1 LHQKENTMTKKQK
14 LERAE
19 FAGNYTLAHREE
31 VHAIIRAYRDR
42 RLRKDDLRVYAA
54 ILEERALH
62 GASRVDRAR
71 VINSRASVTRALSTS
86 AIRRASSRIKT
97 VTAACSGTGKRVA
110 IAREMVRYI
119 AQGRAT
125 CTEAMVLFYYCLRRI
140 KQLRRRELL
149 QEGERY
155 ARFRYRDLAELSGCG
170 RSSLCRAVGG
180 LREAG
185 LLEVVRVQQQNENA
199 NGNLFVDGP
208 LVSLTSHVNRSTD
221 WKPRTTT
228 GRVRSDNAP
237 GVFSTTLENRDPK
250 TVIRKRKE
258 VRVRFVFKDD
268 GRTVVRVVER
278 PTDRELELARL
289 QARAWQ
295 IEQAQLDA
303 VA

>member
-1 LHQKENTMTKKQK
+1 MTKKRN
-14 LERAE
+14 LERDE
-19 FAGNYTLAHREE
+19 FAGNYTLAYREE
-31 VHAIIRAYRDR
+31 VLAVIRAYRDR
-42 RLRKDDLRVYAA
+42 RIRKNDLRVYAA
-54 ILEERALH
+54 MLEERALH
-62 GASRVDRAR
+62 GKSRVDRRR
-71 VINSRASVTRALSTS
+71 VINSKASLTRALTS
-86 AIRRASSRIKT
+86 GTIQESSDRIEGILT
-97 VTAACSGTGKRVA
+97 ECTQTGKRVA

-140 KQLRRRELL
+140 RQLRRRALL

-155 ARFRYRDLAELSGCG
+155 ARFRHRDLSELSGCG

-185 LLEVVRVQQQNENA
+185 LLQVIRVQQRNENA

-208 LVSLTSHVNRSTD
+208 LVSLTSHVNRSAD
-221 WKPRTTT
+221 WKPRTAT
-228 GRVRSDNAP
+228 GRARSDNTP
-237 GVFSTTLENRDPK
+237 GSFPTTLENRDPK
-250 TVIRKRKE
+250 TVIRNKKA

-268 GRTVVRVVER
+268 GRTVVRVVEQ
-278 PTDRELELARL
+278 PPDRDLELARL

>member
-1 LHQKENTMTKKQK
+1 MTKKQT
-14 LERAE
+14 LERDE
-19 FAGNYTLAHREE
+19 FAGNYTLAYREE
-31 VHAIIRAYRDR
+31 VLAIIRAYRDR
-42 RLRKDDLRVYAA
+42 RIRKDDLRVYAA
-54 ILEERALH
+54 VLEERALH
-62 GASRVDRAR
+62 GKSRVDRRR
-71 VINSRASVTRALSTS
+71 VINSRASITHALSSS
-86 AIRRASSRIKT
+86 AIREASTRIEAITKE
-97 VTAACSGTGKRVA
+97 CSWTGKRVA

-125 CTEAMVLFYYCLRRI
+125 CTEAMVLLFYCLRRI

-155 ARFRYRDLAELSGCG
+155 ARFRYRDLSELSGCG

-185 LLEVVRVQQQNENA
+185 LLEVVRVQQRNENA

-208 LVSLTSHVNRSTD
+208 LVSLTSHLNRSAD
-221 WKPRTTT
+221 WKPKTTT

-237 GVFSTTLENRDPK
+237 GVFPTTLENRDPK
-250 TVIRKRKE
+250 TRIPNKKG

-278 PTDRELELARL
+278 PTDRDLDLARL

-295 IEQAQLDA
+295 VEQAQLDA

>member
-1 LHQKENTMTKKQK
+1 MTKKQT
-14 LERAE
+14 LERDE
-19 FAGNYTLAHREE
+19 FAGNYTLAYREE
-31 VHAIIRAYRDR
+31 VLAIIRAYRGR
-42 RLRKDDLRVYAA
+42 RIRKDDLRVYAA
-54 ILEERALH
+54 VLEERALH
-62 GASRVDRAR
+62 GKSRVDRRR
-71 VINSRASVTRALSTS
+71 VINSKASITHALSSS
-86 AIRRASSRIKT
+86 AIRESSARIEAITKE
-97 VTAACSGTGKRVA
+97 CSRTGKRVA
-110 IAREMVRYI
+110 IARGMVRYI

-125 CTEAMVLFYYCLRRI
+125 CTEAMVLLFYCLRRI

-155 ARFRYRDLAELSGCG
+155 ARFRYRDLSELSGCG

-185 LLEVVRVQQQNENA
+185 LLEVVRVQQRNENA

-208 LVSLTSHVNRSTD
+208 LVSLTSHLNRSSD
-221 WKPRTTT
+221 WKPKTTT

-237 GVFSTTLENRDPK
+237 GVFPTTLENRDPK
-250 TVIRKRKE
+250 TRIPNKKG

-268 GRTVVRVVER
+268 GRTVVRFVER
-278 PTDRELELARL
+278 PTDRDLDLARL

-295 IEQAQLDA
+295 FEQAQLDA

>member
-1 LHQKENTMTKKQK
+1 MTKKQT
-14 LERAE
+14 LERDE
-19 FAGNYTLAHREE
+19 FAGNYTLAYREE
-31 VHAIIRAYRDR
+31 VLAIIRAYRDR
-42 RLRKDDLRVYAA
+42 RIRKDDLRVFAA
-54 ILEERALH
+54 VLEERALH
-62 GASRVDRAR
+62 GKSRVDRRR
-71 VINSRASVTRALSTS
+71 VINSRASITHALSSS
-86 AIRRASSRIKT
+86 AIREASTRIEAITKE
-97 VTAACSGTGKRVA
+97 CSWTGKRVA

-125 CTEAMVLFYYCLRRI
+125 CTEAMVLLFYCLRRI

-155 ARFRYRDLAELSGCG
+155 ARFRYRDLSELSGCG

-185 LLEVVRVQQQNENA
+185 LLEVVRVQQRNENA

-208 LVSLTSHVNRSTD
+208 LVSLTSHLNRSAD
-221 WKPRTTT
+221 WKPKTTT

-237 GVFSTTLENRDPK
+237 GVFPTTLENRDPK
-250 TVIRKRKE
+250 TRIPNKKG

-278 PTDRELELARL
+278 PTDRDLDLARL

-295 IEQAQLDA
+295 VEQAQLDA